1 MSPRKSPQNLSPI
14 VKSGKRVAAASPSEP
29 GIPTQ
34 SSHGEKGQQELLHHL
49 KERVKEL
56 TALHGVVRVLQ
67 GSAKPLADIFREIGI
82 LIPPAWQYPEVAAA
96 RIRFEGLTVATPS
109 FRETAWMQ
117 RAPLVTAKGV
127 SGSIEV
133 VYLAQ
138 RPEEREGPFLLEE
151 RLLIDSL
158 ADSVSS
164 FLTRREAE
172 ESLRATHAQ
181 LQTLSRQLMQVQE
194 RERKQLAHDLHDEI
208 GQAVTAIKMN
218 LQTMQRVADVSAVQ
232 ETLTDSLGI
241 LDKILQRVRDLSLDL
256 RPSLLDDLGLGPAVR
271 WYVERQAQRAGL
283 VAEVAVEHVQQGLE
297 PDLAVACFRIVQES
311 ITNILRHAKA
321 TTIHVDLRQTDRWLD
336 LCVKDDGVGFSNRET
351 LARAAS
357 RPSLGLLGMQERAQ
371 ALGGTIMIES
381 LPGRGTEVRVRIP
394 LRSSEAAEDEERG

>member
-1 MSPRKSPQNLSPI
+1 M
-14 VKSGKRVAAASPSEP
+14 
-29 GIPTQ
+29 
-34 SSHGEKGQQELLHHL
+34 
-49 KERVKEL
+49 
-56 TALHGVVRVLQ
+56 
-67 GSAKPLADIFREIGI
+67 
-82 LIPPAWQYPEVAAA
+82 
-96 RIRFEGLTVATPS
+96 
-109 FRETAWMQ
+109 
-117 RAPLVTAKGV
+117 TAKGM

-133 VYLAQ
+133 VYLEQ
-138 RPEEREGPFLLEE
+138 RPDEREGPFLLEE

-172 ESLRATHAQ
+172 ESLRSTHAQ

-218 LQTMQRVADVSAVQ
+218 LQTMQRVADISAVQ

-256 RPSLLDDLGLGPAVR
+256 RPSLLDDLGLVPAVR

-283 VAEVAVEHVQQGLE
+283 VAEVAAEHVPQRLE

-321 TTIHVDLRQTDRWLD
+321 TTIHVDLRQTDQWLD
-336 LCVKDDGVGFSNRET
+336 LCVKDDGIGFSSRET

-371 ALGGTIMIES
+371 ALGGTITIES
-381 LPGRGTEVRVRIP
+381 LPGRGTEVRARIP
-394 LRSSEAAEDEERG
+394 LRSPEAAEDEERG

>member
-1 MSPRKSPQNLSPI
+1 MSLRKSPQNQPTN
-14 VKSGKRVAAASPSEP
+14 VKSGKRATAASPSRP
-29 GIPTQ
+29 GIPIQVPT
-34 SSHGEKGQQELLHHL
+34 GEDAQQEILHHL
-49 KERVKEL
+49 RERVKEL

-67 GSAKPLADIFREIGI
+67 GSTKPLKEIFREIVT

-96 RIRFEGLTVATPS
+96 RIRFEGLIVTTPF

-117 RAPLVTAKGV
+117 RATLVTAKGM

-133 VYLAQ
+133 VYLEE
-138 RPEEREGPFLLEE
+138 RPNEREGPFLLEE

-158 ADSVSS
+158 TDSVSS

-172 ESLRATHAQ
+172 ESLRVAHAQ

-194 RERKQLAHDLHDEI
+194 RERRQLAHDLHDEI

-218 LQTMQRVADVSAVQ
+218 LQTMQRVADTSAVQ
-232 ETLTDSLGI
+232 ERLDDSLGM

-256 RPSLLDDLGLGPAVR
+256 RPSLLDDLGLAPAVR

-283 VAEVAVEHVQQGLE
+283 VAEVEAEHVPQGLE

-321 TTIHVDLRQTDRWLD
+321 TTIHVDLRQTDQWLD
-336 LCVKDDGVGFSNRET
+336 LCVRDDGIGFSSRESS
-351 LARAAS
+351 ARAAN
-357 RPSLGLLGMQERAQ
+357 RPSIGLLGMQERAQ
-371 ALGGTIMIES
+371 ALGGTISIES
-381 LPGRGTEVRVRIP
+381 LPGQGTEVHVRIP
-394 LRSSEAAEDEERG
+394 LRPPETARERG

>member
-1 MSPRKSPQNLSPI
+1 MSPRKSPQNPPTS
-14 VKSGKRVAAASPSEP
+14 VKSGKRVTAASPSRP
-29 GIPTQ
+29 GIPIQ
-34 SSHGEKGQQELLHHL
+34 VQKGEEAQQELLHRL
-49 KERVKEL
+49 RERVKEL
-56 TALHGVVRVLQ
+56 TALHGIVRVLQ
-67 GSAKPLADIFREIGI
+67 GSTKPLNEIFREIVT
-82 LIPPAWQYPEVAAA
+82 LIPLAWQYPEVAAA
-96 RIRFEGLTVATPS
+96 RIRFEGLIVATPS

-117 RAPLVTAKGV
+117 RAPLVTAKGM

-133 VYLAQ
+133 VYLEE
-138 RPEEREGPFLLEE
+138 RPKEREGPFLLEE

-158 ADSVSS
+158 TDSVSS

-172 ESLRATHAQ
+172 ESLRAAHAQ

-194 RERKQLAHDLHDEI
+194 RERRQLAHDLHDEI

-218 LQTMQRVADVSAVQ
+218 LQTMQRVADTSAVQ
-232 ETLTDSLGI
+232 ESLSDSLGM

-256 RPSLLDDLGLGPAVR
+256 RPSLLDDLGLVPAVR

-283 VAEVAVEHVQQGLE
+283 VAEVEAEHVPQDLE

-311 ITNILRHAKA
+311 ITNILRHATA
-321 TTIHVDLRQTDRWLD
+321 TTIHVDLRRTDQWLD
-336 LCVKDDGVGFSNRET
+336 LCIKDDGVGFSRREPS
-351 LARAAS
+351 AQAAN

-371 ALGGTIMIES
+371 ALGGTITIQS

-394 LRSSEAAEDEERG
+394 LRSSGATEDE